1 MVRVVALGIVVL
13 MAMAGIMPAA
23 PQAAAEPTEDDLY
36 DAGAMV
42 MKIARLEAKGLFD
55 VLYGYM
61 HPDSQAV
68 VPEEVVVA
76 WYEREFSDKVVG
88 EPEITDVDF
97 ADWKWDV
104 TGKIYRDAAAVSFV
118 QAVVVDGEADEVEG
132 VLHLVEDDGD
142 WKWFFGDSE
151 EWVEEQIALFTVG
164 EDGIGPSPFKNRLDA
179 DVDRFWARAFAAADQ
194 EYLPPEGVMG
204 FDGPIT
210 TGCGM
215 VAPPVPEA
223 FYCGIDETI
232 YYVADFRDAVEG
244 EMGDFAWVTVI
255 AHEWGHHIQDRLG
268 IRGSFRPDVSGRM
281 SYKETELQ
289 ADCLAGAYTRD
300 AKARGWLGPE
310 DIGEAVDLTSL
321 AGDPPDAP
329 QDDLLAH
336 GTGEERVQAFREG
349 YNGGIDDCGI
359 DLSAL
364 SE

>member
-1 MVRVVALGIVVL
+1 MVRVAVLGMVML
-13 MAMAGIMPAA
+13 AMAGVAPAA
-23 PQAAAEPTEDDLY
+23 PR
-36 DAGAMV
+36 AGAEERTSTDVKAVVEMTYKV
-42 MKIARLEAKGLFD
+42 ARLEAKGLFD
-55 VLYGYM
+55 VLYNYL
-61 HPDSQAV
+61 HPDAQAI
-68 VPEEVVVA
+68 VPEEVVVG
-76 WYEREFSDKVVG
+76 WYEREFSDKVIG
-88 EPEITDVDF
+88 EPEVTDVDF
-97 ADWKWDV
+97 VDWEWGV
-104 TGKIYRDAAAVSFV
+104 TGTVYADAAEVRYV
-118 QAVVVDGEADEVEG
+118 QPVVVDGEADEVEG
-132 VLHLVEDDGD
+132 VLHLVEDNGD

-151 EWVEEQIALFTVG
+151 EWVEEQIALFTAD
-164 EDGIGPSPFKNRLDA
+164 EDGIGSSPFKNRLDA

-310 DIGEAVDLTSL
+310 DIGEAVDLTSW

-336 GTGEERVQAFREG
+336 GTGEERVQAFRKG

-359 DLSAL
+359 DLSEL
-364 SE
+364 SD